1 MKTRHQI
8 LVIGAKFV
16 SLTLFAA
23 LLGVGSGNFVR
34 NNQKLL
40 AEAPTVVVVQNE
52 TAKDLSYIQLKDS
65 KCVLSSI
72 KTYTQKEVVISTF
85 VTPREIVMNAIEARR
100 QDQRKISLNN
110 IYTPRVTN
118 TYFPYKARG
127 DSIHVNTS

>member
-40 AEAPTVVVVQNE
+40 AKAPTVVVIQNE
-52 TAKDLSYIQLKDS
+52 TAKDLSFTQLKDS

-72 KTYTQKEVVISTF
+72 KTYTQKEVLISTF

-100 QDQRKISLNN
+100 QDQRKITLNN
-110 IYTPRVTN
+110 IYAPRVSN
-118 TYFPYKARG
+118 NYFPYKARG
-127 DSIHVNTS
+127 DSIPVNTS